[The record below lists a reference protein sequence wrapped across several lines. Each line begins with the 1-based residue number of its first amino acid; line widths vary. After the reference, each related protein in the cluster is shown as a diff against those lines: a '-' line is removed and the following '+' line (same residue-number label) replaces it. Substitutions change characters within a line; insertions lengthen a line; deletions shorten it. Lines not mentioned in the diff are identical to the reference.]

1 MDTFRQK
8 VEQIPIVTFFESS
21 VSLELL
27 LGLVR
32 VLVQAGALDLQVVD
46 HRLDPPDG
54 HELAVGVVE
63 PDDAVRGLRVLG
75 R

>member
-1 MDTFRQK
+1 M
-8 VEQIPIVTFFESS
+8 
-21 VSLELL
+21 
-27 LGLVR
+27 
-32 VLVQAGALDLQVVD
+32 QAGALDLQVVD

>member
-1 MDTFRQK
+1 MDTFYQK
-8 VEQIPIVTFFESS
+8 VGKNPIVTFFHSA

-46 HRLDPPDG
+46 HCLDPPDG